1 MELDVI
7 IPAYNEEENL
17 VKLYETLETNL
28 SDIKHNLIFIDD
40 GSKDNTYNV
49 LESLYK
55 KNSNIIKVIRFSR
68 NFGKDAAIYA
78 GLKRSKASYACII
91 DADLQQNPKLIK
103 DMLKVL
109 KENEE
114 YDMVAMVNDYSNES
128 FLSKTLKKSFY
139 FIMNKA
145 CDQKF
150 KAGASDFRLLRD
162 YVVKSLVS
170 MSENNRFTKG
180 LFSWVGYNTYYMD
193 YKAGKREFGKSKFRL
208 KKQINYAT
216 DGLINFSTKPLRI
229 ATFLGSIISGF
240 ALVYLI
246 IVIIGAIINNA
257 KLPPYT
263 TMMCVILLLGG
274 IQLLVIGIMGE
285 YISKSYIEAKNRPI
299 YIEKSSLGYND
310 DIL

>member
-1 MELDVI
+1 MNTIFVI
-7 IPAYNEEENL
+7 DLLKKEWEKLGNEAKGIL
-17 VKLYETLETNL
+17 KYEFKSFVL
-28 SDIKHNLIFIDD
+28 
-40 GSKDNTYNV
+40 GMKDCD
-49 LESLYK
+49 YK
-55 KNSNIIKVIRFSR
+55 KCV
-68 NFGKDAAIYA
+68 KDILEYRKNY
-78 GLKRSKASYACII
+78 G
-91 DADLQQNPKLIK
+91 
-103 DMLKVL
+103 L

-180 LFSWVGYNTYYMD
+180 LFYWVGYNTYYMD